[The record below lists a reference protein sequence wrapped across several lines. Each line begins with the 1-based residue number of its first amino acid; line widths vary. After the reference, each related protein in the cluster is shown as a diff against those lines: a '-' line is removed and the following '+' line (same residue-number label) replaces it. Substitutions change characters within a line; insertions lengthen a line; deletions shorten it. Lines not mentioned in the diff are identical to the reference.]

1 MYRVY
6 PFKKQ
11 PNRCR
16 ITYAGG
22 GLPQAPRLR
31 SLWDTRVFPA
41 VKAHQDYAQW
51 LWMFDVEHATA
62 QQKLAFQKADRYS
75 AAEVALMTD
84 QDAFYARCE
93 AKP

>member
-1 MYRVY
+1 
-6 PFKKQ
+6 
-11 PNRCR
+11 
-16 ITYAGG
+16 
-22 GLPQAPRLR
+22 
-31 SLWDTRVFPA
+31 
-41 VKAHQDYAQW
+41 
-51 LWMFDVEHATA
+51 MFDVEHATA